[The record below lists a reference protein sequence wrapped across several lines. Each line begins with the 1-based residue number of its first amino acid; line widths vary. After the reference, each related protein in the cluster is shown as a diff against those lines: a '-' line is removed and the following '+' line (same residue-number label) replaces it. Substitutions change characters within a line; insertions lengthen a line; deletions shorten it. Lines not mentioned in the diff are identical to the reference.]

1 MGNRELNKEIY
12 RNTSLLKIKAKIQG
26 QIGLVILYT
35 IVLAHSAEFF
45 LDTKLYESLVYT
57 LKYNSCHNS

>member
-35 IVLAHSAEFF
+35 IVLAQEFF

>member
-26 QIGLVILYT
+26 QIGLVILYSIGT
-35 IVLAHSAEFF
+35 PRCNIASLSRFF
-45 LDTKLYESLVYT
+45 PGY
-57 LKYNSCHNS
+57 